1 MSQETLLFRKFR
13 KSNITIIDLR
23 KCCIITRLRSQTSL
37 PQTHASFFEKK
48 TSRSRSIVYWPVRLL
63 GIHSFKLVIIV
74 FILNNIYEYKYD
86 I

>member
-63 GIHSFKLVIIV
+63 GIHSFKLVV
-74 FILNNIYEYKYD
+74 LNNIYEYKYD